1 MEKKDSVVVVSKY
14 RLTIPS
20 MHGPWYLPS
29 HSTITIFIDHL
40 ENRKWRD
47 EGGDTG
53 DLPGPTQE
61 GIDKLY
67 GKL

>member
-20 MHGPWYLPS
+20 IHGPWYSPS
-29 HSTITIFIDHL
+29 YTNITVFVDHGG
-40 ENRKWRD
+40 NYKWRD
-47 EGGDTG
+47 EGGNTG
-53 DLPGPTQE
+53 DLPSPTQK

-67 GKL
+67 GKS